1 MRMGQETG
9 RRPRGVDFQNWAEHV
24 PWELQNLLE
33 KFPGVVVQTAS
44 GRSSALALE
53 EKGRVRAPLEFGN
66 GGIHQRGLVQNPA
79 NTTSCG
85 DGPRCLGGTAVG
97 RRSGG
102 LLGRVAGKMG
112 GMDSGSV
119 GTP

>member
-9 RRPRGVDFQNWAEHV
+9 RRPRGVDSQNWAEHV
-24 PWELQNLLE
+24 PWEHQNLLE
-33 KFPGVVVQTAS
+33 KFPGVVVPSAS
-44 GRSSALALE
+44 SRRSALALE

>member
-1 MRMGQETG
+1 MRMDPVADL
-9 RRPRGVDFQNWAEHV
+9 RPRAGDFQHQRDSIHGE
-24 PWELQNLLE
+24 PEGLE
-33 KFPGVVVQTAS
+33 AQLAGVVVQTAS

-85 DGPRCLGGTAVG
+85 DGPRRLG
-97 RRSGG
+97 
-102 LLGRVAGKMG
+102 
-112 GMDSGSV
+112 
-119 GTP
+119 